1 MLLASVVFA
10 AGCGGGE
17 QAPKDSAEEQS
28 TQEQGTNAER
38 TEDTGMDKGKA
49 GEGSGQ
55 EVTLKLEGDAG
66 TGFSGVCNVGGQ
78 EEDLAGE
85 TPQSF
90 VYDLPKDQKLDCE
103 VRKSD
108 SDSGTLK
115 VTLTAPGNNI
125 VQQTNTPG
133 GSINLS
139 FSGSGVTSSGSFS
152 SNSVVQQNSSS
163 SSSH

>member
-1 MLLASVVFA
+1 MA
-10 AGCGGGE
+10 
-17 QAPKDSAEEQS
+17 K
-28 TQEQGTNAER
+28 GTA
-38 TEDTGMDKGKA
+38 D
-49 GEGSGQ
+49 EGSGQ

-66 TGFSGVCNVGGQ
+66 TGFSGVCNVGDQ
-78 EEDLAGE
+78 EEELAGE

-90 VYDLPKDQKLDCE
+90 VYELPEGQTLDCE
-103 VRKSD
+103 IRKSD
-108 SDSGTLK
+108 SGSGSLK

-139 FSGSGVTSSGSFS
+139 FSGSGVTSSTSSSSNSVVQQSS

-163 SSSH
+163 SNSIVQQN

>member
-1 MLLASVVFA
+1 M
-10 AGCGGGE
+10 E
-17 QAPKDSAEEQS
+17 K
-28 TQEQGTNAER
+28 GTA
-38 TEDTGMDKGKA
+38 D
-49 GEGSGQ
+49 EGSGQ

-66 TGFSGVCNVGGQ
+66 TGFSGVCNVGDQ

-90 VYDLPKDQKLDCE
+90 VYEMPEGQTLNCE
-103 VRKSD
+103 IRKSD
-108 SDSGTLK
+108 SGSGSLK

-139 FSGSGVTSSGSFS
+139 FSGSGVTSSTSSSSNSVVQQSSSS

-163 SSSH
+163 NSIVQQN